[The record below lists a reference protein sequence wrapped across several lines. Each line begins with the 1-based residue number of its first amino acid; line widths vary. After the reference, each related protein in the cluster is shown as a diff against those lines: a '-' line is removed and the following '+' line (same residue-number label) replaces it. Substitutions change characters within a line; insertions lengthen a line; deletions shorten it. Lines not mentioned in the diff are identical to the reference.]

1 MLKIEQ
7 GCDCEIIQD
16 SKTVEWMINNTSVR
30 TFDSV
35 TFEGYQRK
43 VNERHVDKIVDY
55 LKDKSFYLPTSI
67 ICASDEKVSDD
78 TKLYIVDGQHRV
90 EAFRKLKE
98 TNIESYNKIKD
109 YEVSVVIL
117 EKPSMALEVETF
129 ITINKTSR
137 KVDTSLAYV
146 LRNKIN
152 RDKSKDSELMI
163 ARIEFLAVELAI
175 KINSEDGFI
184 WKNRIMLEGNPTKNT
199 FETISLNAFVRST
212 KNFINYLTKYCTD
225 VFSWDNEEE
234 LNEIIDKLE
243 GIYTKIWN
251 EIRNKW
257 PYLFTDDN
265 INRTVLQGNIG
276 VSSITKYL
284 MLRMKSSSMKYT
296 LDDIGSFLAKCI
308 KDINID
314 EDLWYKGEYFSRFSS
329 ESGSNLVAKFL
340 LDSCEI

>member
-43 VNERHVDKIVDY
+43 VNESHVDKIVDY

-67 ICASDEKVSDD
+67 ICASDEKVYDN
-78 TKLYIVDGQHRV
+78 TKLNIVDGQHRV

-98 TNIESYNKIKD
+98 EYKETYNKIKD
-109 YEVSVVIL
+109 YEVSVIIL
-117 EKPSMALEVETF
+117 QQPSMALEVETF

-137 KVDTSLAYV
+137 KVDTSLAHV

-152 RDKSKDSELMI
+152 REKSKGSELMP
-163 ARIEFLAVELAI
+163 ARMEFLAVELAI
-175 KINSEDGFI
+175 KINSEDDFI

-212 KNFINYLTKYCTD
+212 KKLINYLTKYCIDDFT
-225 VFSWDNEEE
+225 WNNEED
-234 LNEIIDKLE
+234 LKEIINKLE
-243 GIYTKIWN
+243 GMYISIWN

-257 PYLFTDDN
+257 PYLFTYDN

-284 MLRMKSSSMKYT
+284 ILRMKSENKKYS
-296 LDDIGSFLAKCI
+296 LENINSYFVKWI
-308 KDINID
+308 EDINVD
-314 EDLWYKGEYFSRFSS
+314 EDSWYKGEYFSRFSS
-329 ESGSNLVAKFL
+329 ESGSNLIAKFL